1 MKKDRFGSARFRLK
15 AGLRPFRF
23 WLWLVRVIGVIV
35 PRRLRADWRQ
45 EWEAELR
52 YREELLNEWDK
63 HDWRAKLALL
73 WHSLGAFAD
82 ALWLQ
87 PKRLEDEMF
96 QDLRYGVRMM
106 SQNPGFTLI
115 AIFTLALGIGAN
127 STIFSLA
134 DACMLRPFNFPNQDR
149 LVMIWEKGQAG
160 FVRGFV
166 APGNF
171 NDFLEQSQSFE
182 RLVAVEQQD
191 FDLTGMDYPERFG
204 GCVVSTNFFDAL
216 GVGAALGR
224 TFQPGEDQ
232 PGRNQVVVLK
242 HSLWVRRFGADPN
255 IVGKTLTFNAKTF
268 TVIGVSQPDFHFP
281 FNSVEM
287 WSPIVFDAQAKRERR
302 QHYLQVLGMLK
313 PGVSVAQ
320 AHADIDAISQRAKRL
335 FPETNASAEH
345 YVINMNKDFSRA
357 ARMAVPLLM
366 GMVGFVLLI
375 ACANVANML
384 LSRAVNRQKEI
395 AVRLALGAS
404 RLRLVRQLMTE
415 SLLLALA
422 GAALGLLLSVWGV
435 KQFRA
440 SVPEDFTRF
449 VPGIDHLGVN
459 QTTLLFTLLVS
470 VLTVALFGLLPALQ
484 ASKPSLNES
493 LKEGAKVA
501 SFAGSRR
508 RLRGALVVAE
518 IAIAMVLLIGAG
530 LMLRTFVAMANEE
543 IGFDPRNALG
553 FQIGLSDEQYPE
565 EKRRIF
571 FDQLL
576 SRLRTLPGVAAAGA
590 IHVLPMTGGS
600 KADFAII
607 GEPPAEKGKEPVTN
621 FRIVTPGYFGAIGMP
636 LKRGRD
642 FNAQDNEKAT
652 GVAIVDEAFA
662 RWRFPNQ
669 EPIGRRIVFLDKPDK
684 PMEIVGVVGNVKNKL
699 DEIAEPYIYAAYAH
713 FPFSDMGV
721 VVRTDSEPT
730 AITPAVRGEVMALDP
745 ALPISGLKTVE
756 QIVYERSTPK
766 RIMTAMMGVFGVIA
780 LLMAGA
786 GLYGVMAYAVSRR
799 THEIGV
805 RLALGARPRDI
816 LRMITRQGLKLTLAG
831 LAFGLAGS
839 FALTR
844 VMSGILFGVS
854 AADPLTFIL
863 ISLLLTCV
871 ALAACYLPARRA
883 TKVDPLVAL
892 RHE

>member
-1 MKKDRFGSARFRLK
+1 MTDMTSTTR
-15 AGLRPFRF
+15 FRF
-23 WLWLVRVIGVIV
+23 WLWLIRVIGVIV

-52 YREELLNEWDK
+52 YREGLLAEWNDLNWK
-63 HDWRAKLALL
+63 TRIDLM
-73 WHSLGAFAD
+73 WHSAGAFVD

-87 PKRLEDEMF
+87 PRRMEDEMF

-115 AIFTLALGIGAN
+115 AVFTLALGIGAN
-127 STIFSLA
+127 TTVFSLA

-149 LVMIWEKGQAG
+149 LVMIWEKGQAS
-160 FVRGFV
+160 FNRGFV

-171 NDFLEQSQSFE
+171 NDFLEQSRSFE
-182 RLVAVEQQD
+182 RLVAVEQQP
-191 FDLTGMDYPERFG
+191 FDLTGVDYPERFD
-204 GCVVSTNFFDAL
+204 GCYVSANFFDAL
-216 GVGAALGR
+216 GAGAALGR
-224 TFQPGEDQ
+224 TFQPGEDE

-242 HSLWVRRFGADPN
+242 HSLWVRRFGADPG
-255 IVGKTLTFNAKTF
+255 IVGKTLTLNAKTV
-268 TVIGVSQPDFHFP
+268 TVIGVAAPDFNFP

-287 WSPIVFDAQAKRERR
+287 WSPSVLDAQAKSDRVE
-302 QHYLQVLGMLK
+302 HYLQVVGTLK

-320 AHADIDAISQRAKRL
+320 ANADVDAISQRAKRL
-335 FPETNASAEH
+335 FPETNAQSEH
-345 YVINMNKDFSRA
+345 FVIDMNKDFTRA
-357 ARMAVPLLM
+357 GRMFAPVLM

-422 GAALGLLLSVWGV
+422 GGGLGLLLSLWAVN
-435 KQFRA
+435 QLRA
-440 SVPEDFTRF
+440 SVPEDYSKV
-449 VPGIDHLGVN
+449 VPGFEHLAVN

-470 VLTVALFGLLPALQ
+470 AITVALFGLLPALQ
-484 ASKPSLNES
+484 ASKPSLNEA

-508 RLRGALVVAE
+508 RAPGALVVAE
-518 IAIAMVLLIGAG
+518 IAIALVLLIGAG
-530 LMLRTFVAMANEE
+530 LMLRSFVVMARED
-543 IGFDPRNALG
+543 IGFNPRNALG
-553 FQIGLSDEQYPE
+553 FRIGLPDEKYPE

-571 FDQLL
+571 FDRLL
-576 SRLRTLPGVAAAGA
+576 SRLRTRPGVAAAGA
-590 IHVLPMTGGS
+590 IHLLPMTGVS
-600 KADFAII
+600 KANFTII
-607 GEPPAEKGKEPVTN
+607 GGPPVEKGKEPYTN
-621 FRIVTPGYFGAIGMP
+621 FRVVTPGYFGAIGMP

-642 FNAQDNEKAT
+642 FNAQDNEKT
-652 GVAIVDEAFA
+652 VGIVIVDEAFA
-662 RWRFPNQ
+662 RLRFPNQ
-669 EPIGRRIVFLDKPDK
+669 EPIGRRIMLKTAPDKPDK
-684 PMEIVGVVGNVKNKL
+684 PLEIVGVVGDVKNKL
-699 DEIAEPYIYAAYAH
+699 DEIAEPFIYMAYAQV
-713 FPFSDMGV
+713 PFSDMGIV
-721 VVRTDSEPT
+721 MRTAAEPT
-730 AITPAVRGEVMALDP
+730 AMTHAVRGEVMDLDP

-756 QIVYERSTPK
+756 RIVYERSTPK
-766 RIMTAMMGVFGVIA
+766 RIMTAMMGVFAVFA

-786 GLYGVMAYAVSRR
+786 GLYAVMAYAVSRR

-805 RLALGARPRDI
+805 RLALGAHPRDI
-816 LRMITRQGLKLTLAG
+816 LRMITRQGMKLTLAG
-831 LAFGLAGS
+831 LAFGLVGA

-844 VMSGILFGVS
+844 VLSTILFGVS

-863 ISLLLTCV
+863 ISLLLSCV
-871 ALAACYLPARRA
+871 ALLACYLPARRA

>member
-1 MKKDRFGSARFRLK
+1 MDDVTRTTR
-15 AGLRPFRF
+15 FRF
-23 WLWLVRVIGVIV
+23 WLWLIRTVGVIV

-52 YREELLNEWDK
+52 YREGLLTEWDK
-63 HDWRAKLALL
+63 LNWRAKLALL
-73 WHSLGAFAD
+73 WHGAGAFTD

-96 QDLRYGVRMM
+96 QDLRYGVRLM

-115 AIFTLALGIGAN
+115 AVFTLALGIGAN
-127 STIFSLA
+127 TMVFSLA

-149 LVMIWEKGQAG
+149 LVMIWEKGQSG
-160 FVRGFV
+160 FARGFV

-182 RLVAVEQQD
+182 RLVAIEQQS
-191 FDLTGMDYPERFG
+191 FDLTGMDYPERLS
-204 GCVVSTNFFDAL
+204 GCAVSTNFFDTL
-216 GVGAALGR
+216 GAGAALGR
-224 TFQPGEDQ
+224 MFQPGEDR
-232 PGRNQVVVLK
+232 PGSNQVVVLK
-242 HSLWVRRFGADPN
+242 HSLWVRRFGSDPN
-255 IVGKTLTFNAKTF
+255 IVGKTLTLNAKTF
-268 TVIGVSQPDFHFP
+268 TVIGVAPPDFNFP
-281 FNSVEM
+281 LNSVEL
-287 WSPIVFDAQAKRERR
+287 WSPIVFDAQAKLERR
-302 QHYLQVLGMLK
+302 MHYLQVVGMLK

-335 FPETNASAEH
+335 FPETNARTEH
-345 YVINMNKDFSRA
+345 LVINMNKDFARA
-357 ARMAVPLLM
+357 AQRAVPALM

-384 LSRAVNRQKEI
+384 LGRAVNRQKEI

-422 GAALGLLLSVWGV
+422 GGGLGLLFSVWGI

-470 VLTVALFGLLPALQ
+470 MMTVALFGLLPALQ

-518 IAIAMVLLIGAG
+518 IAIALVLLIGAG
-530 LMLRTFVAMANEE
+530 LMLRSFVVMAQEE

-553 FQIGLSDEQYPE
+553 FQIGLSE
-565 EKRRIF
+565 EKYAGEKQRLF

-576 SRLRTLPGVAAAGA
+576 SRLRTLPGVVSAGA
-590 IHVLPMTGGS
+590 IHQLPMTGTS
-600 KADFAII
+600 RADFTIVGA
-607 GEPPAEKGKEPVTN
+607 PPVEKGKEPATN
-621 FRIVTPGYFGAIGMP
+621 FRVVTSGYFSAIGMP

-642 FNAQDNEKAT
+642 FNAQDNEKAE

-662 RWRFPNQ
+662 RRHFPNR
-669 EPIGRRIVFLDKPDK
+669 EAIGRRITLVDKPDK
-684 PMEIVGVVGNVKNKL
+684 LLEIVGVVGDVKNKL
-699 DEIAEPYIYAAYAH
+699 DEIAEPYIYIAH
-713 FPFSDMGV
+713 AQFTFSDMGV
-721 VVRTDSEPT
+721 VVRTAAEPT
-730 AITPAVRGEVMALDP
+730 AIIPAIRGEVMALDP

-756 QIVYERSTPK
+756 QIVFERSTPK
-766 RIMTAMMGVFGVIA
+766 RITTAMMGVFAVFA

-786 GLYGVMAYAVSRR
+786 GLYAVMAYAVSRR

-805 RLALGARPRDI
+805 RLALGAHPRDI
-816 LRMITRQGLKLTLAG
+816 LRMITRQGMKLTLVG
-831 LAFGLAGS
+831 LAFGLAGA

-844 VMSGILFGVS
+844 VISGLLFGVS
-854 AADPLTFIL
+854 AADPLTFVL
-863 ISLLLTCV
+863 VSLLLTCV
-871 ALAACYLPARRA
+871 ALLACYLPARRA

>member
-1 MKKDRFGSARFRLK
+1 MFERHKKSY
-15 AGLRPFRF
+15 
-23 WLWLVRVIGVIV
+23 LWLIMLIGVIV

-45 EWEAELR
+45 EWEAELQ
-52 YREELLNEWDK
+52 YRETLLAEWDK
-63 HDWRAKLALL
+63 LGWRNKLDLL
-73 WHSLGAFAD
+73 WHSLGALMD

-87 PKRLEDEMF
+87 PRRMEDEMF

-106 SQNPGFTLI
+106 LQNPGFTLI

-127 STIFSLA
+127 TTVFSLA

-182 RLVAVEQQD
+182 RLVAIEQRP
-191 FDLTGMDYPERFG
+191 FDLTGMDYPERFD
-204 GCVVSTNFFDAL
+204 GCNVSPNFFDAL
-216 GVGAALGR
+216 GAGAALGR
-224 TFQPGEDQ
+224 TFQQGEDE

-255 IVGKTLTFNAKTF
+255 IVGKTLTLNTKTF
-268 TVIGVSQPDFHFP
+268 TVIGVAPPDFNFP

-287 WSPIVFDAQAKRERR
+287 WSPIVFDAQAKRARVE
-302 QHYLQVLGMLK
+302 HYLQVLGTLK

-320 AHADIDAISQRAKRL
+320 ADADIDAISQRAKRL
-335 FPETNASAEH
+335 FPETNAQSEH
-345 YVINMNKDFSRA
+345 FVINMNKDFARA
-357 ARMAVPLLM
+357 ARMGVPVLM

-422 GAALGLLLSVWGV
+422 GGGLGLLLSVWGV

-440 SVPEDFTRF
+440 SVPEDFTKF
-449 VPGIDHLGVN
+449 VPGFDHLGVN
-459 QTTLLFTLLVS
+459 RTTLLFTMLVS
-470 VLTVALFGLLPALQ
+470 MVTVALFGLLPALQ

-493 LKEGAKVA
+493 LKEGAKGA

-518 IAIAMVLLIGAG
+518 IAIALVLLIGSG
-530 LMLRTFVAMANEE
+530 LMLRSFVAMARED
-543 IGFDPRNALG
+543 IGFNPRNALG
-553 FQIGLSDEQYPE
+553 FRIGLSDEKYPE
-565 EKRRIF
+565 EKRRNF
-571 FDQLL
+571 FGQLL
-576 SRLRTLPGVAAAGA
+576 SRLRTLPGVVAAGA
-590 IHVLPMTGGS
+590 IHLLPMTGTS
-600 KADFAII
+600 RADFTIVGA
-607 GEPPAEKGKEPVTN
+607 PPVEKGKEPYTN
-621 FRIVTPGYFGAIGMP
+621 FRVVTPGYFGAIGMP

-642 FNAQDNEKAT
+642 FNAQDNEKASD
-652 GVAIVDEAFA
+652 VVIVDEAFA
-662 RWRFPNQ
+662 RLRFPNQ
-669 EPIGRRIVFLDKPDK
+669 EPIGRRIMLKIAPDKPDK
-684 PMEIVGVVGNVKNKL
+684 PLEIVGVVGDVKNKL
-699 DEIAEPYIYAAYAH
+699 DEIAEPHIYMAYAQ
-713 FPFSDMGV
+713 FPFSSMGIV
-721 VVRTDSEPT
+721 MRTAAEPT
-730 AITPAVRGEVMALDP
+730 AITHAVRGSVMDLDP
-745 ALPISGLKTVE
+745 TLPISGLKTVE
-756 QIVYERSTPK
+756 QLVHERSTPK
-766 RIMTAMMGVFGVIA
+766 RIMTAMMGVFAVFA

-786 GLYGVMAYAVSRR
+786 GLYAVMAYAVSRR

-816 LRMITRQGLKLTLAG
+816 MRMITRQGMKLTLAG
-831 LAFGLAGS
+831 LAFGLAGAL
-839 FALTR
+839 ALTR
-844 VMSGILFGVS
+844 VMSRILFGVS
-854 AADPLTFIL
+854 ALDPLTFIL
-863 ISLLLTCV
+863 VSLLFIGV
-871 ALAACYLPARRA
+871 ALLACWIPARRA
-883 TKVDPLVAL
+883 MRVDPMIAL
-892 RHE
+892 RCE

>member
-1 MKKDRFGSARFRLK
+1 MMADVTRTTRL
-15 AGLRPFRF
+15 RF
-23 WLWLVRVIGVIV
+23 WLWLIRVIGVIV
-35 PRRLRADWRQ
+35 PRRLRSDWRQ

-52 YREELLNEWDK
+52 FREELLTEWDK
-63 HDWRAKLALL
+63 LDWRAKLALL

-96 QDLRYGVRMM
+96 QDLRYGARMM
-106 SQNPGFTLI
+106 LQNPGFTLI

-127 STIFSLA
+127 TTVFSVA

-149 LVMIWEKGQAG
+149 LVMIWEKGQGG
-160 FVRGFV
+160 FNRGFV

-171 NDFLEQSQSFE
+171 SDFLEQSQSFE
-182 RLVAVEQQD
+182 RLVAIEQRP
-191 FDLTGMDYPERFG
+191 FDLTGMDYPERFD
-204 GCVVSTNFFDAL
+204 GCDVSTNFFDAL
-216 GVGAALGR
+216 GAGAALGR
-224 TFQPGEDQ
+224 TFQPGEDE
-232 PGRNQVVVLK
+232 PGRSQVVVLK
-242 HSLWVRRFGADPN
+242 HSFWARRFGADPG
-255 IVGKTLTFNAKTF
+255 IVGKTLTLNAKTF
-268 TVIGVSQPDFHFP
+268 TVIGVAPPDFNFP

-287 WSPIVFDAQAKRERR
+287 WSPIVFDAQAKRDRAE
-302 QHYLQVLGMLK
+302 HYLQVLGTLK

-320 AHADIDAISQRAKRL
+320 AGADIDAISQRARRL
-335 FPETNASAEH
+335 YPETNAQIEH
-345 YVINMNKDFSRA
+345 YVINMNKDFARA
-357 ARMAVPLLM
+357 ARMFVPVLM

-422 GAALGLLLSVWGV
+422 GGGLGLLLSVWGV
-435 KQFRA
+435 DQFRA
-440 SVPEDFTRF
+440 SVPEDFSKI
-449 VPGIDHLGVN
+449 VPGFEHLAVN

-470 VLTVALFGLLPALQ
+470 MMTVALFGLLPALQ

-493 LKEGAKVA
+493 LKEGAKFA

-518 IAIAMVLLIGAG
+518 IAIALVLLIGAG
-530 LMLRTFVAMANEE
+530 LMLRSFAAMARED

-553 FQIGLSDEQYPE
+553 FRIGLPDEKYPE

-576 SRLRTLPGVAAAGA
+576 SRLRTLPGVASAGA
-590 IHVLPMTGGS
+590 IHLLPMTATHKANFTIVGG
-600 KADFAII
+600 
-607 GEPPAEKGKEPVTN
+607 PPVEKGKEPYTN
-621 FRIVTPGYFGAIGMP
+621 FRVVTPGYFGAIGMP
-636 LKRGRD
+636 HNRGRD
-642 FNAQDNEKAT
+642 FNAQDNEKAA
-652 GVAIVDEAFA
+652 GVVIVDEAFA
-662 RWRFPNQ
+662 RRRFPNQ
-669 EPIGRRIVFLDKPDK
+669 EPIGRLIMLKIASDKPDK
-684 PMEIVGVVGNVKNKL
+684 PLEIIGVVGDVKNKL
-699 DEIAEPYIYAAYAH
+699 DEIAEPHIYVAYAQ
-713 FPFSDMGV
+713 FPFSGMGIV
-721 VVRTDSEPT
+721 MRTAAEPA

-745 ALPISGLKTVE
+745 TLPISSLKTVE

-766 RIMTAMMGVFGVIA
+766 RIMTAMMGVFGVFA

-786 GLYGVMAYAVSRR
+786 GLYAVMAYAVSRR

-805 RLALGARPRDI
+805 RLALGAHPRDI
-816 LRMITRQGLKLTLAG
+816 LRMITRQGMKLTLAG
-831 LAFGLAGS
+831 LAFGLVGA

-854 AADPLTFIL
+854 AADPPTFIL

-871 ALAACYLPARRA
+871 ALLACWIPARRA

>member
-1 MKKDRFGSARFRLK
+1 
-15 AGLRPFRF
+15 
-23 WLWLVRVIGVIV
+23 
-35 PRRLRADWRQ
+35 
-45 EWEAELR
+45 
-52 YREELLNEWDK
+52 
-63 HDWRAKLALL
+63 
-73 WHSLGAFAD
+73 
-82 ALWLQ
+82 
-87 PKRLEDEMF
+87 
-96 QDLRYGVRMM
+96 
-106 SQNPGFTLI
+106 
-115 AIFTLALGIGAN
+115 
-127 STIFSLA
+127 
-134 DACMLRPFNFPNQDR
+134 
-149 LVMIWEKGQAG
+149 
-160 FVRGFV
+160 
-166 APGNF
+166 
-171 NDFLEQSQSFE
+171 
-182 RLVAVEQQD
+182 
-191 FDLTGMDYPERFG
+191 MDYPERFS
-204 GCVVSTNFFDAL
+204 GCAVSTNFFDAL
-216 GVGAALGR
+216 GSGAALGR
-224 TFQPGEDQ
+224 TFQLGEDQ
-232 PGRNQVVVLK
+232 PGRDQVVVLK
-242 HSLWVRRFGADPN
+242 HGLWVRRFGADPN
-255 IVGKTLTFNAKTF
+255 IVGKTLTLNAKTF
-268 TVIGVSQPDFHFP
+268 TVIGVAPPDFNFP

-287 WSPIVFDAQAKRERR
+287 WSPIVFDAQAKLERR
-302 QHYLQVLGMLK
+302 KHYLQVLGMLK
-313 PGVSVAQ
+313 PGVSVAR

-335 FPETNASAEH
+335 FPETNAGAEH
-345 YVINMNKDFSRA
+345 YVINMNKDFTRA
-357 ARMAVPLLM
+357 ARMGVPVLM

-422 GAALGLLLSVWGV
+422 GAGLGLLLSVWGV

-440 SVPEDFTRF
+440 GVPEDFTRF

-470 VLTVALFGLLPALQ
+470 MMTVALFGLLPALQ

-518 IAIAMVLLIGAG
+518 IAIALVLLIGAG
-530 LMLRTFVAMANEE
+530 LMLRSFVAMARED

-553 FQIGLSDEQYPE
+553 FEIGVSDEKYPE

-576 SRLRTLPGVAAAGA
+576 SRLRTLPGVEAAGA
-590 IHVLPMTGGS
+590 IHLLPMTGTS
-600 KADFAII
+600 RADFAIV
-607 GEPPAEKGKEPVTN
+607 GEPPAEKGKELVTN

-642 FNAQDNEKAT
+642 FNAQDNEKAA

-662 RWRFPNQ
+662 RRRFPNQ

-699 DEIAEPYIYAAYAH
+699 DEIAEPYVYAAYAH
-713 FPFSDMGV
+713 FPFSGMGI
-721 VVRTDSEPT
+721 VVRTAAEPT

-766 RIMTAMMGVFGVIA
+766 RIMTAMMGVFAVFA

-786 GLYGVMAYAVSRR
+786 GLYAVMAYAVSRR

-805 RLALGARPRDI
+805 RLALGARPSDI
-816 LRMITRQGLKLTLAG
+816 LRMITRQGMKLTLAG
-831 LAFGLAGS
+831 LAFGLAGA

-844 VMSGILFGVS
+844 VMSGILYGVS
-854 AADPLTFIL
+854 VADPLTFAMV
-863 ISLLLTCV
+863 SLLFIGV
-871 ALAACYLPARRA
+871 ALLACRIPARRA
-883 TKVDPLVAL
+883 TKVDPMIAL
-892 RHE
+892 RCE